1 MIPTVLVVDDDA
13 AFRELVVDIL
23 RPEGYRLLEAGSGEE
38 ALRTASREAPDLV
51 ITDQRMPGLDG
62 LELTRRLRASSHPPA
77 VLLLTAYGTIPQA
90 VEAVHLGAADYLTK
104 PLESPEAL
112 RRAVRGVF
120 GRSAGRPVAEE
131 EFLTRD
137 PATLEMLALADRAAA
152 TDATVLV
159 TGGSGTG
166 KELVARRIHRKSRR
180 AGRPFVVVN
189 CAALPESLAESEL
202 FGHEKGSFTG
212 AIGRHAGRF
221 EQAQGGTLFL
231 DEVGELSE
239 AVQAKLLR
247 ALEQRTIERIG
258 GTQSIPLDIRLVAA
272 TNRNLEERVTAG
284 ALRADLFYRLNVVSL
299 HVPPLRERAVDLPVL
314 VSVLTESL
322 ARQLGLPP
330 RRVGREALEALRR
343 YSWPGNVREL
353 RNVLERA
360 LIAAR
365 GETILAEDLPPLLSP
380 PEPEIPFSAPAEAV
394 LSLGERERQA
404 ILEALART
412 GGHRERAARVL
423 GVSVRT
429 LYNRLKQY
437 GIE

>member
-1 MIPTVLVVDDDA
+1 MSSTVLVVDDDA

-38 ALRTASREAPDLV
+38 ALRVASREVPDLV
-51 ITDQRMPGLDG
+51 VTDQKMPGLDG
-62 LELTRRLRASSHPPA
+62 LELTRRLRASSHPPP

-112 RRAVRGVF
+112 RRAVRGVL
-120 GRSAGRPVAEE
+120 GRRAARPATEE

-152 TDATVLV
+152 TDATVLL
-159 TGGSGTG
+159 TGESGTG
-166 KELVARRIHRKSRR
+166 KELVARRIHRRSRR

-202 FGHEKGSFTG
+202 FGHEKGAFTG

-247 ALEQRTIERIG
+247 ALEQRTIER
-258 GTQSIPLDIRLVAA
+258 
-272 TNRNLEERVTAG
+272 
-284 ALRADLFYRLNVVSL
+284 
-299 HVPPLRERAVDLPVL
+299 
-314 VSVLTESL
+314 
-322 ARQLGLPP
+322 
-330 RRVGREALEALRR
+330 
-343 YSWPGNVREL
+343 
-353 RNVLERA
+353 
-360 LIAAR
+360 
-365 GETILAEDLPPLLSP
+365 
-380 PEPEIPFSAPAEAV
+380 
-394 LSLGERERQA
+394 
-404 ILEALART
+404 
-412 GGHRERAARVL
+412 
-423 GVSVRT
+423 
-429 LYNRLKQY
+429 
-437 GIE
+437 